1 MKVKPIWISNSK
13 GETGIQGIQG
23 NTGLNGVTGL
33 NGAPGVIGLDG
44 VTGVIGATGF
54 QGVTGIGVTG
64 SKGETGAQGTV
75 GQIGF
80 TGFQGVT
87 GFLGEQGE
95 TGLGIIGI
103 TGEQGVQGVTGI
115 APEPSECAYIYYQ
128 GKYITSLSA
137 NQTMFGSDMPTI
149 DENEF
154 VSSVSGEI
162 YLDYVNGGFKVPSDI
177 RFINV
182 SLNFAFGFTTGDSGV
197 YKDFRY
203 NLVSGDEGFG
213 ATGTDTKIIA
223 SGSIQPPDTVDSYTS
238 CSAIT
243 VDTDTFGKYINVI
256 WLGDTIDPEE
266 IQFSISLNSIAGIQ
280 GETGTSDHLIL
291 RSIDD
296 TVPGFIKDKLTSDE
310 YLNISDVTE
319 EDIKKLLIALKDPL
333 YYVKGSTIYGGS
345 LVTTLNEFTRTTF
358 FTCYYNATGAP
369 PIQAGNPSWFG
380 IHINSNA
387 GVTSGLDMAWA
398 YLTNG
403 IICYERSKVANVFG
417 GWQLR
422 GSAIKQT
429 AVNKTGTDMTKGTA
443 VALYGSSGERVKL
456 NLLVSTQTVSEQ
468 IIVAILDENI
478 ANNAE
483 GPVTRS
489 GRLVMDT
496 NSWNEGDILYASTTP
511 GVLSNVAPAKGYSYI
526 PVGIVIKKAGATDGI
541 VFVNPFPVPRISQLP
556 DVSVSGATD
565 GQVLT
570 FQSSTGLWIPGT
582 GGSSIW
588 GVSHIASMDGGGA
601 SDNIALQA
609 GSSTQWSAHGVMTA
623 PFGQITPVA
632 EQSTLGFIAAQ
643 VATGSFISAIY
654 KVEDTGVHSLI
665 CESAVT
671 AFPASAAWVNALVL
685 SVETG
690 LYIPANERVYMVIMT
705 NANGVSLAGKSAS
718 NLNLQPYVAGI
729 KTNMGVLTAAP
740 KTLQW
745 ESETNTRPFIYMTK

>member
-54 QGVTGIGVTG
+54 QGVTGIGVTGSKGETGAQGTVGQIGFTGFQGVTGFLGEQGETGLGIIGITGEQGVQGVTGIGVTG

-291 RSIDD
+291 RSGDD
-296 TVPGFIKDKLTSDE
+296 ALPGYFGDKVVGSDW
-310 YLNISDVTE
+310 IQRSDITE
-319 EDIKKLLIALKDPL
+319 SDIKKVQFALKNPDFFI
-333 YYVKGSTIYGGS
+333 KGNTNFGGS
-345 LVTTLNEFTRTTF
+345 IAATLNAFTRTEF

-369 PIQAGNPSWFG
+369 PAQTGNPSWFG

-387 GVTSGLDMAWA
+387 IANTGINICWA
-398 YLTNG
+398 YVASSL
-403 IICYERSKVANVFG
+403 ICFERVDLAGVIG
-417 GWQLR
+417 TWTLR
-422 GSAIKQT
+422 SS
-429 AVNKTGTDMTKGTA
+429 
-443 VALYGSSGERVKL
+443 GSSE
-456 NLLVSTQTVSEQ
+456 
-468 IIVAILDENI
+468 
-478 ANNAE
+478 
-483 GPVTRS
+483 
-489 GRLVMDT
+489 
-496 NSWNEGDILYASTTP
+496 
-511 GVLSNVAPAKGYSYI
+511 
-526 PVGIVIKKAGATDGI
+526 
-541 VFVNPFPVPRISQLP
+541 
-556 DVSVSGATD
+556 
-565 GQVLT
+565 
-570 FQSSTGLWIPGT
+570 
-582 GGSSIW
+582 
-588 GVSHIASMDGGGA
+588 VSHISSMDGGGA

-740 KTLQW
+740 KTIQW